1 MYDISFHWQ
10 FLARVCSIKQEP
22 FVWKRKGIPNRRCYP
37 GNWAKYKIL
46 HIYFSRLLLNFKS
59 TFKIKKFMNDFWN
72 DFRRTP
78 PMAAS
83 TSMFYFAIDYKNEP
97 NMKVA
102 ASNVNIKYIS
112 CFLDSEF
119 LVSEWSLYSGK
130 PQGTLHELAP
140 ELRVEQTCENNHK
153 VNLDLFNDMFKYFV
167 FQFLHENEKRKM
179 NCISFSIFLMKMKNE
194 WSH

>member
-10 FLARVCSIKQEP
+10 FLARVCSIKQE

-102 ASNVNIKYIS
+102 ASNVNIKVHQLFSRQRI
-112 CFLDSEF
+112 LG
-119 LVSEWSLYSGK
+119 VRVIIVHRKTSGNF
-130 PQGTLHELAP
+130 A
-140 ELRVEQTCENNHK
+140 RTCSWITCRT
-153 VNLDLFNDMFKYFV
+153 DLWK
-167 FQFLHENEKRKM
+167 
-179 NCISFSIFLMKMKNE
+179 
-194 WSH
+194 